1 MSNLYIGGHSQ
12 EEATENWKIVLQL
25 LKKNNIKLSPKKTAC
40 FPKKLDL
47 LGWTKQ
53 GKYLVPDPYRQN
65 VIASAPLP
73 TTVKNL
79 RSYLGAYRTFFR
91 CKKEMSSIL
100 ADLEELQTGKPS
112 AEKLKWSKDLEQSF
126 EASKKKI
133 LDLDKLYLPTQDDQ
147 LVMTSD

>member
-1 MSNLYIGGHSQ
+1 M
-12 EEATENWKIVLQL
+12 
-25 LKKNNIKLSPKKTAC
+25 
-40 FPKKLDL
+40 

-53 GKYLVPDPYRQN
+53 GKYLVPDPHRQN

-100 ADLEELQTGKPS
+100 ADLEELQAGKPS

-133 LDLDKLYLPTQDDQ
+133 LDLDKLYLPTQEKGNRADKSKSVGRETLKLRYKFRVD
-147 LVMTSD
+147 